1 MLEDDVEHIHQIA
14 AKIEVRTSRMKDKTR
29 QAFVHS
35 KIEAIQNSQEI
46 KAKVVESQW
55 NAKRKFKKRNQ
66 ELDSEQRNMKLK
78 VERDSNRM
86 ETLKRLQDK
95 PDSVLPTMKFK
106 SAK

>member
-1 MLEDDVEHIHQIA
+1 
-14 AKIEVRTSRMKDKTR
+14 MKDKTR

-46 KAKVVESQW
+46 KAKVTESQQ
-55 NAKRKFKKRNQ
+55 NAKRKFKNRNQ
-66 ELDSEQRNMKLK
+66 ELDSEQRNIKLK

>member
-1 MLEDDVEHIHQIA
+1 
-14 AKIEVRTSRMKDKTR
+14 MKDKTR
-29 QAFVHS
+29 QVFVHS

-46 KAKVVESQW
+46 KAKVSESQH
-55 NAKRKFKKRNQ
+55 NAKRKVRKGNQ

-78 VERDSNRM
+78 VERESNRM
-86 ETLKRLQDK
+86 ETLHLLQDK